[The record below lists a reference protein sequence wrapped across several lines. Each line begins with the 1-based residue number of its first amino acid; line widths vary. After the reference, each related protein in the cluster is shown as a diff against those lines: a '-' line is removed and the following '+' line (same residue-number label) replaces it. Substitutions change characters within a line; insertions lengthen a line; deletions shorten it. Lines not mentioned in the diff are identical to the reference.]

1 MRVKLSLVFL
11 GSIIASGQFAL
22 GQAISQGILLNQQAT
37 QNSRDASAK
46 QPSIIQPPS
55 RGQSSSQQTTTTN
68 STYDPPGTPT
78 AFEEPGR
85 SKQPYLSE
93 YAGYVTPG
101 TELTI
106 SSPVPGAV
114 IYYTTDGWTPTEQ
127 SYRFVDPIKIDRDTR
142 VQAFAVE
149 PGMLPSPV
157 VDATYIVKPQQPPLS
172 KTVSINDHTLHKGML
187 LRLVT
192 GSEARSNEAQV
203 GDTLQLKLDQNLMV
217 DDAIVAARGSLG
229 KATITRV
236 ERAGRGGKPGVIAFK
251 VESLNVNGVSIPLS
265 ANLTLAAPDIAAQA
279 AKISN
284 PSVVRISGTLPKG
297 DDAVIE
303 PGMPLTAIVEEDT
316 ELH

>member
-1 MRVKLSLVFL
+1 MRVKHSLVFL
-11 GSIIASGQFAL
+11 GCILTGGEFAL

-37 QNSRDASAK
+37 QSSRDASAQ
-46 QPSIIQPPS
+46 QPRIIQPAGGGS
-55 RGQSSSQQTTTTN
+55 SSSQQKTPN
-68 STYDPPGTPT
+68 SSFDPAGTPT

-114 IYYTTDGWTPTEQ
+114 IYYTTDGWTPTEE
-127 SYRFVDPIKIDRDTR
+127 SYRFVDPIKLDRDTR

-157 VDATYIVKPQQPPLS
+157 VDATYIVKPQQPPLP
-172 KTVSINDHTLHKGML
+172 KTISISDSTLHKGMP

-192 GSEARSNEAQV
+192 ATEERSNEAQV

-217 DDAIVAARGSLG
+217 GDTIVAARGSLG
-229 KATITRV
+229 KATITRA
-236 ERAGRGGKPGVIAFK
+236 EHAGRGGKPGALAFK
-251 VESLNVNGVSIPLS
+251 VESLDVNGVSIPLS

-297 DDAVIE
+297 DEAVIE

>member
-1 MRVKLSLVFL
+1 MRIELSLVFL
-11 GSIIASGQFAL
+11 GSIIASGEFAL

-37 QNSRDASAK
+37 QSSRDASAK
-46 QPSIIQPPS
+46 QQTIIQPPS
-55 RGQSSSQQTTTTN
+55 HGQSSSQQPATN
-68 STYDPPGTPT
+68 TSYDPPGTPT

-93 YAGYVTPG
+93 YAGYVAPG
-101 TELTI
+101 TELSI

-127 SYRFVDPIKIDRDTR
+127 SYQFVDPIKIDRDTR

-149 PGMLPSPV
+149 PGMLPSPM

-172 KTVSINDHTLHKGML
+172 KTVSIRDHTLHKGML

-217 DDAIVAARGSLG
+217 ADTIVAARGSLG
-229 KATITRV
+229 KASITRV
-236 ERAGRGGKPGVIAFK
+236 EHAGRGGKPGVIAFK
-251 VESLNVNGVSIPLS
+251 VESLDVNGVSIPLS

-297 DDAVIE
+297 DEAVIE
-303 PGMPLTAIVEEDT
+303 PGMPLNAIVEEDT

>member
-1 MRVKLSLVFL
+1 MRLKHSLVLL
-11 GSIIASGQFAL
+11 GCILTSGEFAL

-37 QNSRDASAK
+37 QRSRDASAQ
-46 QPSIIQPPS
+46 QPRVIQPANSSPS
-55 RGQSSSQQTTTTN
+55 ASQQTTPN
-68 STYDPPGTPT
+68 SSFDPAGTPRT
-78 AFEEPGR
+78 FEEPGR

-106 SSPVPGAV
+106 SSPVPGTV
-114 IYYTTDGWTPTEQ
+114 IYYTTDGWTPTEK
-127 SYRFVDPIKIDRDTR
+127 SYQFVDPIKLDRDTR

-157 VDATYIVKPQQPPLS
+157 VDATYIVKPQQPPLP
-172 KTVSINDHTLHKGML
+172 KTISISGNRLRKGML

-192 GSEARSNEAQV
+192 DMEARSNEAQV

-217 DDAIVAARGSLG
+217 GDTIVAARGSLG

-236 ERAGRGGKPGVIAFK
+236 EHAGRGGKPGVIGFS

-265 ANLTLAAPDIAAQA
+265 ANLTLAAPDIAAQS

-297 DDAVIE
+297 DEAVIE

>member
-1 MRVKLSLVFL
+1 MRVKHSLVFL
-11 GSIIASGQFAL
+11 GCIIASGEFAL

-37 QNSRDASAK
+37 QSSRDASAR
-46 QPSIIQPPS
+46 QPQIIQPAGHGP
-55 RGQSSSQQTTTTN
+55 SSSQQTTTN
-68 STYDPPGTPT
+68 SSYDPPGTPT
-78 AFEEPGR
+78 SFEEPGR

-114 IYYTTDGWTPTEQ
+114 IYYTTDGWTPTEE
-127 SYRFVDPIKIDRDTR
+127 SYRFVDPIKLDRDTR

-157 VDATYIVKPQQPPLS
+157 VDATFIVKPQKPPLP
-172 KTVSINDHTLHKGML
+172 KTISISDSTLHKGMP

-192 GSEARSNEAQV
+192 GTEARSNEAQV

-217 DDAIVAARGSLG
+217 GDTIVAARGSLG

-236 ERAGRGGKPGVIAFK
+236 EHAGRGGKPGVIGFK
-251 VESLNVNGVSIPLS
+251 VETLVVNGVSIPLS

-297 DDAVIE
+297 DEAVIE

-316 ELH
+316 ELR

>member
-1 MRVKLSLVFL
+1 MRVKHSLIFLSC
-11 GSIIASGQFAL
+11 IIVNADFAP

-37 QNSRDASAK
+37 QSSRDAAAQ
-46 QPSIIQPPS
+46 QPRIIQPSGHGPS
-55 RGQSSSQQTTTTN
+55 SGQPTTTN
-68 STYDPPGTPT
+68 SSFDPPGTPT

-93 YAGYVTPG
+93 YAGYIASG

-114 IYYTTDGWTPTEQ
+114 IYYTIDGWTPTEE
-127 SYRFVDPIKIDRDTR
+127 SYRFVDPIKLDRDTR

-149 PGMLPSPV
+149 PGMLPSPM
-157 VDATYIVKPQQPPLS
+157 VDATYIVKPQQPPLP
-172 KTVSINDHTLHKGML
+172 KTISISDNTLHKGMP

-192 GSEARSNEAQV
+192 GMEVRSSEAQV

-217 DDAIVAARGSLG
+217 GDTIVAARGALG

-236 ERAGRGGKPGVIAFK
+236 EHAGRGGKPGVIGFK
-251 VESLNVNGVSIPLS
+251 VESLDVNGVSIPLS
-265 ANLTLAAPDIAAQA
+265 AKLTLAAPDIAAQA

-297 DDAVIE
+297 DEAVIE